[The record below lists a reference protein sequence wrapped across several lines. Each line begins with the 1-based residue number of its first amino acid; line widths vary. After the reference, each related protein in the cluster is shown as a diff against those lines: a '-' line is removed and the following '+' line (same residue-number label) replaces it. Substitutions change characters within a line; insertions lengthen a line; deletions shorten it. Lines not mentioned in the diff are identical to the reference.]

1 MAMQASSRTDLNL
14 AVNSFLLCSILSK
27 QARRL
32 GKLLPDRR
40 IAELITVA
48 MKNCAD
54 YEIVLELGP
63 DVPHVVRTE
72 AMQIGRLAR
81 RVELSIASGLEP
93 SEGSGVT
100 DVAANI
106 GESVGRRE
114 RTAEALPGDRANGPH
129 ISLDSTVDSLNSR
142 RNLFGI
148 PRTLLM
154 SRSNGIDP
162 TRLRQ
167 LRAITDNLCTLANRH
182 RENKNYVVAHALY
195 GRALAVAQEIHTPDD
210 DGSSLMAR
218 IRKDQQTVFDLMRS
232 GEGSEK
238 PPLEKAKEVGR

>member
-1 MAMQASSRTDLNL
+1 MQPQSRMNIEQNL
-14 AVNSFLLCSILSK
+14 AVNSFLLCSVLAK

-32 GKLLPDRR
+32 GRLLPDRR

-48 MKNCAD
+48 MKNCAE

-63 DVPHVVRTE
+63 DVPPVLRTE

-81 RVELSIASGLEP
+81 RLETSVASGLEP
-93 SEGSGVT
+93 KQESGGT
-100 DVAANI
+100 DVVANI
-106 GESVGRRE
+106 RQDARQGE
-114 RTAEALPGDRANGPH
+114 RTAEVLPGDGASGSH
-129 ISLDSTVDSLNSR
+129 ISVGGALDPFDSR
-142 RNLFGI
+142 RNLFDV
-148 PRTLLM
+148 PRTLSM

-210 DGSSLMAR
+210 DGSALVAK
-218 IRKDQQTVFDLMRS
+218 IRKDQQFVFEMMRS
-232 GEGSEK
+232 GESPEK
-238 PPLEKAKEVGR
+238 PRLEKAKEVGR